1 MKSEISRTRI
11 LQLKRD
17 ISRLYP
23 EFGKQFVEQMEADLG
38 QTFVYKKASLHIFK
52 LFKDQKFKKFTL
64 MQEICLGFLC
74 PDHEFKCKLT

>member
-38 QTFVYKKASLHIFK
+38 
-52 LFKDQKFKKFTL
+52 
-64 MQEICLGFLC
+64 
-74 PDHEFKCKLT
+74 